1 MEARFVEFE
10 DANGDVSA
18 NVSNVQWVEKGTK
31 DLKGDHCIIMFGAG
45 HSLVVKGTVEH
56 VTMKLVGKRS
66 R

>member
-10 DANGDVSA
+10 GADGDVTV

-31 DLKGDHCIIMFGAG
+31 DLTGDHTAIVFGPG
-45 HSLVVKGTVEH
+45 HSLTV
-56 VTMKLVGKRS
+56 RY